1 MTGKCQGIIGPYE
14 KQIQNVFFSE
24 TIEPF
29 ESNFGLDAAYK
40 NVWFVLCRSEIQSTH
55 TAMGHTILE
64 NEHIFFSQKLE
75 I

>member
-1 MTGKCQGIIGPYE
+1 MCLLEVPDGHYMTGKCQGIIGPYE

-29 ESNFGLDAAYK
+29 ESNFGLDGAYK

-55 TAMGHTILE
+55 RHGTYNIG
-64 NEHIFFSQKLE
+64 K
-75 I
+75 